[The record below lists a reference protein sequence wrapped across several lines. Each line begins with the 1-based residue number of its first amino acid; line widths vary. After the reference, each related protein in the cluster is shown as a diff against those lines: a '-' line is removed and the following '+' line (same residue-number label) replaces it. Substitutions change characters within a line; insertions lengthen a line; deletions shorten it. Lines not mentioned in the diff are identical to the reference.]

1 MKVIDLIKLKIACE
15 NFIDDK
21 MSDDDVKILAN
32 NGYIDT
38 VESNG
43 KLVFVYPSKDDLR
56 KVIQKINSKL

>member
-15 NFIDDK
+15 NFIDNK

-38 VESNG
+38 VEDNG